1 MQLAQV
7 RAANCV
13 AHGDQYIQA
22 GLDQHPFIDRNKY
35 LAFGLVLVGQN
46 PGGER
51 RNAVQPVW
59 QESERA
65 LAGLRDDAR
74 NAAFLGED
82 FEREENL
89 KIHERR
95 LRHVP
100 PPVRFWARVSAADRT
115 GLWAGSRRR
124 ASCRPEVRFWAQV
137 RLSLRA
143 CRFWLFLSLRQSPLS
158 CRARFP
164 GSL

>member
-1 MQLAQV
+1 MYFAQV
-7 RAANCV
+7 LPANCV

-22 GLDQHPFIDRNKY
+22 GLDQHPFIDRNEY

-51 RNAVQPVW
+51 RHAVQTVR

-74 NAAFLGED
+74 NAGFLGED
-82 FEREENL
+82 SEREENL

-100 PPVRFWARVSAADRT
+100 PPVWFSARVSAADRT
-115 GLWAGSRRR
+115 GLWAWSRRR
-124 ASCRPEVRFWAQV
+124 DFCRPEVRFWAQV
-137 RLSLRA
+137 RL
-143 CRFWLFLSLRQSPLS
+143 
-158 CRARFP
+158 
-164 GSL
+164 

>member
-1 MQLAQV
+1 MYFAQV

-13 AHGDQYIQA
+13 AHGSRSIQA
-22 GLDQHPFIDRNKY
+22 GRNQPPFIDRNES

-51 RNAVQPVW
+51 RNAVQPVR

-74 NAAFLGED
+74 NAGFVGED

-95 LRHVP
+95 LLHVP
-100 PPVRFWARVSAADRT
+100 PPVWFSARVSAADRT
-115 GLWAGSRRR
+115 GLWAWSRRR
-124 ASCRPEVRFWAQV
+124 ASCRPAGR
-137 RLSLRA
+137 SL
-143 CRFWLFLSLRQSPLS
+143 
-158 CRARFP
+158 
-164 GSL
+164 